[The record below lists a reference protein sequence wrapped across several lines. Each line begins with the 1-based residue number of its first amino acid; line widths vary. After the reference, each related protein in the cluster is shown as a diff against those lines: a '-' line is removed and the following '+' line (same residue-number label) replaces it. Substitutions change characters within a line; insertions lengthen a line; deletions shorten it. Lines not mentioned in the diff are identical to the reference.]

1 MTFDWL
7 NYVEL
12 TSRLLH
18 QRQIDIEEAYLGA
31 SISRAYYGVF
41 GAMWEKRRFRA
52 QGSKHQALIMRLL
65 NSGDPSDSELGADL
79 DRLRRARNVADYESS
94 AVVTARQ
101 ARSALNLAAS
111 IRQRVQ
117 AL

>member
-12 TSRLLH
+12 ASRLLR
-18 QRQIDIEEAYLGA
+18 QREMDIEEAYLRA

-41 GAMWEKRRFRA
+41 GAIWEKRRFRA

-65 NSGDPSDSELGADL
+65 NSGDPSDEELGSDL

-101 ARSALNLAAS
+101 ARSAPNLAVS
-111 IRQRVQ
+111 IHQRVRPR
-117 AL
+117 